1 MFSAFLHHSL
11 QREKEKVEALELE
24 LEGARGDF
32 KVNIAHE
39 SLLAHNIHV

>member
-1 MFSAFLHHSL
+1 
-11 QREKEKVEALELE
+11 VEALELE

-39 SLLAHNIHV
+39 SLHAHNIHL